1 MSVLTVRG
9 LTKTYSGIPA
19 VEDVSFS
26 IGAGETLGYLGPN
39 GSGKSTTVKVIAG
52 LLEPTRGEVLFHG
65 EPIRGMLE
73 EYKRRIG
80 YVPEE
85 AQLYGFLTG
94 WEYLEMVATLRGLPR
109 ERFEKKAAALLECL
123 AMYPHR
129 HSAIASYSKG
139 MRQRILLI
147 SAVLHDPELLIL
159 DEPFSGLDVTTTL
172 ILRKAIQ
179 LLSERGKA
187 IFFCSPVIEVVEKI
201 CTHLLLLRR
210 GRMAAHGTLA
220 QVRQTALEET
230 FLQLTEDIDADRI
243 AREFAHAACGV
254 GA

>member
-1 MSVLTVRG
+1 MLAVEG
-9 LTKTYSGIPA
+9 LVKTYSGIPA
-19 VEDVSFS
+19 VSGVSFT
-26 IGAGETLGYLGPN
+26 IRPGETLGYLGPN

-52 LLEPTRGEVLFHG
+52 LLDPTQGRVTFHG
-65 EPIRGMLE
+65 EPIKAILE
-73 EYKRRIG
+73 DYKRRIG

-85 AQLYGFLTG
+85 AHLYGFLTG
-94 WEYLEMVATLRGLPR
+94 WEYLEMVATLRGMPR
-109 ERFEKKAAALLECL
+109 ARFAEKAPALLENL
-123 AMYPHR
+123 AMFPHR

-147 SAVLHDPELLIL
+147 AAVTHDPELLIL

-172 ILRKAIQ
+172 IMRKAIQ
-179 LLSERGKA
+179 LLSARGKA

-210 GRMAAHGTLA
+210 GEMAAYGPLEE
-220 QVRQTALEET
+220 VRRTALEDT

-243 AREFAHAACGV
+243 AREFAHVVCGA

>member
-1 MSVLTVRG
+1 MPVLSVNG
-9 LTKTYSGIPA
+9 LTKTYAGIPA
-19 VEDVSFS
+19 VDNISFS

-52 LLEPTRGEVLFHG
+52 LLDPTRGEVLFHG
-65 EPIRGMLE
+65 DPIRGILE
-73 EYKRRIG
+73 DYKRRIG

-85 AQLYGFLTG
+85 AHLYGFLTG
-94 WEYLEMVATLRGLPR
+94 WEYIEMVATLRGLPR
-109 ERFEKKAAALLECL
+109 ERFEQKAAALLESL

-147 SAVLHDPELLIL
+147 SAVIHDPELLIL

-172 ILRKAIQ
+172 ILRKALK
-179 LLSERGKA
+179 LLGESGKA

-201 CTHLLLLRR
+201 CSHLLLLRR
-210 GRMAAHGTLA
+210 GRMAAYGTLEE
-220 QVRQTALEET
+220 VRRAALEDT

-243 AREFAHAACGV
+243 ARDFAHAV
-254 GA
+254 RGAS

>member
-1 MSVLTVRG
+1 MLAVAG

-19 VEDVSFS
+19 VNNVSFV
-26 IGAGETLGYLGPN
+26 IRPGETLGYLGPN

-52 LLEPTRGEVLFHG
+52 LLEPTRGQVTFHG
-65 EPIRGMLE
+65 EPMRDILE

-85 AQLYGFLTG
+85 AHLYGFLTG
-94 WEYLEMVATLRGLPR
+94 WEYLEMVATLRGMPHTK
-109 ERFEKKAAALLECL
+109 FAAKASALLQSL

-129 HSAIASYSKG
+129 HSAIASYSNG

-147 SAVLHDPELLIL
+147 AAVMHDPELLIL

-172 ILRKAIQ
+172 IMRKAIQ
-179 LLSERGKA
+179 LLGDGGKA

-201 CTHLLLLRR
+201 CTHLLLLRK
-210 GRMAAHGTLA
+210 GNMAAYGTLEE
-220 QVRQTALEET
+220 VRKTALEKT
-230 FLQLTEDIDADRI
+230 FLELTEDIDADRI
-243 AREFAHAACGV
+243 AREFADAVRGPVA
-254 GA
+254 